1 MERIAYAVAHGAKAG
16 EIAPACRALRQT
28 IDLRQSPA
36 ETPVQECV
44 QMDTRTSVVQ
54 DSAFDVPRYLAA
66 LPLFQDMAPDELRR
80 VAAASQL
87 RRFARG
93 DMVFRVRDR
102 CTEFYVTVFGQIKLF
117 ALSAGGQEKVVEL
130 VGPGMSFAEA
140 PMFVGGSHRVNAQ
153 ALADTLLLS
162 VGKQAV
168 LDGVAHDPSF
178 ALRMLAGLSRRL
190 HRLIDDVEAYS
201 LHTGMRRVADYL
213 LRELEANDPAAKAV
227 SLPVSKATI
236 ALRLSLTPEY
246 FSRVLHQLEAE
257 GLIGIDKRA
266 IKIYSPACL
275 RTYAE
280 LEPDAP
286 APLCPCKVCVRGPV
300 QRAAAVA

>member
-1 MERIAYAVAHGAKAG
+1 
-16 EIAPACRALRQT
+16 
-28 IDLRQSPA
+28 
-36 ETPVQECV
+36 
-44 QMDTRTSVVQ
+44 MDTRTSVAQ

-66 LPLFQDMAPDELRR
+66 LPLFQDLAPDELRR

-87 RRFARG
+87 RRFNRG
-93 DMVFRVRDR
+93 DMVFRVGDR
-102 CTEFYVTVFGQIKLF
+102 CAEFCVTVFGQIKLF

-130 VGPGMSFAEA
+130 AGPGMTFAEA
-140 PMFVGGSHRVNAQ
+140 PMFVGGRHRVNAQ

-168 LDGVAHDPSF
+168 LDAIAHDPRF

-190 HRLIDDVEAYS
+190 HRLVDDVEAYS
-201 LHTGMRRVADYL
+201 LHSGMRRVADYL
-213 LRELEANDPAAKAV
+213 LRELEAIDPAAKAV

-257 GLIGIDKRA
+257 GLIGIHKRA
-266 IKIYSPACL
+266 IRIYSPACL
-275 RTYAE
+275 RAYAQ

-286 APLCPCKVCVRGPV
+286 PPPCPCKVCVRGPV
-300 QRAAAVA
+300 QRTTAIAA